1 MSSLLFH
8 PVDLGGAYLIEP
20 VKDADSRGYFART
33 WCHRE
38 FEARGLNPEL
48 VQASLSCNTR
58 AGTLR
63 GLHYQLPPH
72 AEAKLVRCSRG
83 AIFDVL
89 VDLRPGSSTF
99 GRWFSAELSSANG
112 RMLHIPE
119 GVAHGFQTLV
129 DDTEVVYFMSAYY
142 APEAAR
148 GLRFDDPALGIP
160 WPLTVSV
167 ISSRDMQW
175 PSFPGRA
182 TP

>member
-8 PVDLGGAYLIEP
+8 PVEVRGAYLIEP
-20 VKDADSRGYFART
+20 VKHADSRGFFART
-33 WCHRE
+33 WCRRE
-38 FEARGLNPEL
+38 FEAQGLNAEL
-48 VQASLSCNTR
+48 VQASLSCNTS

-63 GLHYQLPPH
+63 GLHYQSPPH

-89 VDLRPGSSTF
+89 VDLRPGSPTF
-99 GRWFSAELSSANG
+99 GRWLSAELSSTNG
-112 RMLHIPE
+112 QMFYIPE
-119 GVAHGFQTLV
+119 GIAHGFLTLV
-129 DDTEVVYFMSAYY
+129 DDTEVVYFMSAYF

-148 GLRFDDPALGIP
+148 GVRFDDPALGIR

-167 ISSRDMQW
+167 ISPRDTEW
-175 PSFPGRA
+175 PSFPGGA